1 MHPGYA
7 RPISKMF
14 LRKRRVKNIVRK
26 FLVST
31 LVVASVC
38 GSAIA
43 AEADWVVGRWE
54 MVRDPDGN
62 SKDWME
68 FSADGKAISIS
79 PQGQR
84 TLGSYSV
91 SPQSVDII
99 FSAPNGRSIPI
110 AMVSSADKKE
120 LQVRSTKTGNFST
133 YQKMK

>member
-1 MHPGYA
+1 M
-7 RPISKMF
+7 
-14 LRKRRVKNIVRK
+14 KNIVRK

-31 LVVASVC
+31 LFVASVC

-54 MVRDPDGN
+54 MVQDPDGN

-68 FSADGKAISIS
+68 FSADGKATSIS

-84 TLGSYSV
+84 TLGSYSI
-91 SPQSVDII
+91 SPQSVDIV

-110 AMVSSADKKE
+110 AMINSVDKKE
-120 LQVRSTKTGNFST
+120 LRVRSTKTGNFST
-133 YQKMK
+133 YQKTN